1 MLNFRRK
8 RLAAAGLALAALGM
22 AAPAQAMY
30 VVTWFNS
37 YGNGVQYVCDDNL
50 TIFYQ
55 QGTISGTPMVTEWY
69 PGQVC

>member
-1 MLNFRRK
+1 
-8 RLAAAGLALAALGM
+8 M